1 MIEKE
6 IGMVNFKYE
15 WPEDE
20 EKLKRRLLPRRK
32 LLDGALI
39 ADISSIFKQVT
50 DSGDQAI
57 RDATRRFDGIEIPS
71 MKVQDDFLKKCIDDL
86 PSRFKKAVEKA
97 IANIYQVNEALM
109 PELEWRKEIRPGT
122 IIGEKNTPLDSVG
135 LYVPARKGPLV
146 STALMLVTAAKVAGV
161 REIVVGMP
169 PQANG
174 QANPSTAAAACMAG
188 ASRLVIGNGVSL
200 IAGMT
205 VGTESVPE
213 VDGIYGPGP
222 AGIAAAMSVA
232 FSYGKRTV
240 VGIGPTDCAIIADE
254 SADPEW
260 ITRNLMCEGEH
271 GADSSVLM
279 VTISRTLADQVV
291 QVLLSRIPFVREDRR
306 RNLTALFSE
315 QGLGAVVV
323 VPDIAQACR
332 VINEFAPEHLMVA
345 CRENIQEEVLVRV
358 RNAGEILLGQFT
370 PFSAANYAIG
380 ITAVLPTNGFARA
393 FSGITCKDML
403 KTSTIGGLSETALKE
418 LFNTIEEI
426 GRHEGL
432 PCHVEAARK

>member
-1 MIEKE
+1 
-6 IGMVNFKYE
+6 
-15 WPEDE
+15 
-20 EKLKRRLLPRRK
+20 
-32 LLDGALI
+32 
-39 ADISSIFKQVT
+39 
-50 DSGDQAI
+50 
-57 RDATRRFDGIEIPS
+57 
-71 MKVQDDFLKKCIDDL
+71 
-86 PSRFKKAVEKA
+86 
-97 IANIYQVNEALM
+97 LM
-109 PELEWRKEIRPGT
+109 PEPEWRRQIRPGT
-122 IIGEKNTPLDSVG
+122 IIGEKTTPLDSVG

-146 STALMLVTAAKVAGV
+146 STALMLATAAKVAGV

-169 PQANG
+169 PQENG
-174 QANPSTAAAACMAG
+174 QPDPSTVAASRMAG
-188 ASRLVIGNGVSL
+188 ATRFVVGNGVAV

-254 SADPEW
+254 SADAEW
-260 ITRNLMCEGEH
+260 IARNLMCEGEH

-279 VTISRTLADQVV
+279 VTTSRNLADQVV
-291 QVLLSRIPFVREDRR
+291 QVLLARIPFVREDRR

-323 VPDIAQACR
+323 VPDIAQACH

-345 CRENIQEEVLVRV
+345 CQENIQEEVLVRV

-418 LFNTIEEI
+418 LLNTIEEI